1 MSRNILIDLLRII
14 LLAWIVLFH
23 YTVHYNNVYGTDL
36 TFPFTFENGGTVG
49 VAIFFIISGFFAA
62 ASLFRPEGHSPR
74 LFGRYCLRRF
84 MRFWPL
90 YIICCVAIVGSQFF
104 ISSGERDCTPLQF
117 IQNLLI
123 FPIGKGAR
131 HVDGAHW
138 FLETL
143 LLIQFICALA
153 LLAPPKKR
161 LNILMI
167 LVGIN
172 AISSL
177 LFIATD
183 IKIFDRA
190 AKILGGRHYLWCVFI
205 GIVTA
210 LLLEKGPKILTGY
223 KDRANR
229 PLICAIILALVL
241 WCAVFA
247 RLGSIWFPI
256 YTAMFI
262 AALIV
267 RPKMPARI
275 ATFIG
280 ALAGITLAWYLV
292 HQNMGYALIG
302 TFVPRGTTPGAA
314 ALIACALTLA
324 VAWACTRLERL
335 LRK

>member
-1 MSRNILIDLLRII
+1 LSRNILIDLLRII

-23 YTVHYNNVYGTDL
+23 YTVHYNKVYGVDL
-36 TFPFTFENGGTVG
+36 PFRFTFENGGTVG

-62 ASLFRPEGHSPR
+62 TSLLRQADHGPR
-74 LFGRYCLRRF
+74 QFGRYCLRRY

-90 YIICCVAIVGSQFF
+90 FIICCVAIVGSQFF
-104 ISSGERDCTPLQF
+104 ISAGERDCTPLQF

-143 LLIQFICALA
+143 LLIQFIFALA

-167 LVGIN
+167 IVGIN
-172 AISSL
+172 AACSL
-177 LFIATD
+177 LYIATD
-183 IKIFDRA
+183 IKIFDRI
-190 AKILGGRHYLWCVFI
+190 AKILGNRHYIWCVFI

-210 LLLEKGPKILTGY
+210 LLIEKGPKLLADY
-223 KDRANR
+223 KNRANR
-229 PLICAIILALVL
+229 PLLCALFMALVL
-241 WCAVFA
+241 WCAVYA
-247 RLGSIWFPI
+247 KLGSIWFPV
-256 YTAMFI
+256 YTALFI
-262 AALIV
+262 AAIII
-267 RPKMPARI
+267 RPAMPAKI

-280 ALAGITLAWYLV
+280 AVAGVTLAWYLV

-302 TFVPRGTTPGAA
+302 TLVPRGTNPEVAVI
-314 ALIACALTLA
+314 LACAVTLA
-324 VAWACTRLERL
+324 VAWACTRLDKL
-335 LRK
+335 LHK